1 MPPPGPMSRRSQV
14 PPSAHVLGVVVVVV
28 VVVLGVLVVVV
39 LGVLVVVVG
48 VRVVPVVA
56 AGVVSVVAAIV
67 VPVLAA
73 IVVPVVAAGVI
84 GVVGEV
90 STINSGFFVNL
101 MKASC
106 SVVGSPGLLF
116 AISGFVK
123 NQRFFDD
130 LFLPHTE
137 KMPFCFRVIPNFA
150 QIHFFSLN
158 IGYQIFF
165 GDRAAHTTDCLE
177 TLVT

>member
-1 MPPPGPMSRRSQV
+1 M
-14 PPSAHVLGVVVVVV
+14 
-28 VVVLGVLVVVV
+28 
-39 LGVLVVVVG
+39 
-48 VRVVPVVA
+48 
-56 AGVVSVVAAIV
+56 AAIV
-67 VPVLAA
+67 VPVVAA

-158 IGYQIFF
+158 IGYQMFF
-165 GDRAAHTTDCLE
+165 GFRAAHTTDCLD

>member
-1 MPPPGPMSRRSQV
+1 M
-14 PPSAHVLGVVVVVV
+14 VVVVVV
-28 VVVLGVLVVVV
+28 VVIFGARVVSVVDGVLV
-39 LGVLVVVVG
+39 GVLVG
-48 VRVVPVVA
+48 
-56 AGVVSVVAAIV
+56 VSVVAAIV
-67 VPVLAA
+67 VPVVAA
-73 IVVPVVAAGVI
+73 GVVPVVAAGVI

-90 STINSGFFVNL
+90 STIYSGFFVNL
-101 MKASC
+101 MKASW
-106 SVVGSPGLLF
+106 SLVGRPGLLL

-130 LFLPHTE
+130 LFLPQTE

-165 GDRAAHTTDCLE
+165 GDRAAHTTACLE

>member
-1 MPPPGPMSRRSQV
+1 
-14 PPSAHVLGVVVVVV
+14 LGIVVVVVV
-28 VVVLGVLVVVV
+28 VVVVVFGARVVSVVDGVLV
-39 LGVLVVVVG
+39 GVLVG
-48 VRVVPVVA
+48 
-56 AGVVSVVAAIV
+56 VSVVAAIV
-67 VPVLAA
+67 VPVVAA
-73 IVVPVVAAGVI
+73 IVVPVVDAGVVPVVDAGVVPVVAAGVI

-90 STINSGFFVNL
+90 STIYSGFFVNL
-101 MKASC
+101 MKASW
-106 SVVGSPGLLF
+106 SVVGRPGLLL

-130 LFLPHTE
+130 LFLPQTE

-158 IGYQIFF
+158 IGYQMFF
-165 GDRAAHTTDCLE
+165 GFRAAQTTDCLD

>member
-1 MPPPGPMSRRSQV
+1 M
-14 PPSAHVLGVVVVVV
+14 VVVVVV
-28 VVVLGVLVVVV
+28 VVVVFGARVVSVVDGVLV
-39 LGVLVVVVG
+39 GVLVGVVVG
-48 VRVVPVVA
+48 V
-56 AGVVSVVAAIV
+56 SVV
-67 VPVLAA
+67 AA

-90 STINSGFFVNL
+90 STIYSGFFVNL
-101 MKASC
+101 MKASW
-106 SVVGSPGLLF
+106 SVVGRPGLLL

-130 LFLPHTE
+130 LFLPQTE

-158 IGYQIFF
+158 IGYQMFF
-165 GDRAAHTTDCLE
+165 GFRAAQTTDCLD

>member
-1 MPPPGPMSRRSQV
+1 MDSVAPV
-14 PPSAHVLGVVVVVV
+14 VGV
-28 VVVLGVLVVVV
+28 GA
-39 LGVLVVVVG
+39 VVVG
-48 VRVVPVVA
+48 VGAVVVSVGAVVVGA
-56 AGVVSVVAAIV
+56 VLTARVVSVVGARV
-67 VPVLAA
+67 VS
-73 IVVPVVAAGVI
+73 VVGARVVSVVGARVVSVVVAKAS

-90 STINSGFFVNL
+90 STINSGLVVNL
-101 MKASC
+101 MKASW
-106 SVVGSPGLLF
+106 SVVGRPGALL
-116 AISGFVK
+116 AITGFVK
-123 NQRFFDD
+123 NQRFFDN

-165 GDRAAHTTDCLE
+165 GDRAAHTTACLE

>member
-1 MPPPGPMSRRSQV
+1 MPPPGPMSPTSQV
-14 PPSAHVLGVVVVVV
+14 PPAAHVKGIAD
-28 VVVLGVLVVVV
+28 
-39 LGVLVVVVG
+39 
-48 VRVVPVVA
+48 VVA
-56 AGVVSVVAAIV
+56 AGGVVGVVVAARVVSVVGARVVSVVGAIV
-67 VPVLAA
+67 ISVTD
-73 IVVPVVAAGVI
+73 AGAS

-90 STINSGFFVNL
+90 STINSGLDVNL
-101 MKASC
+101 TKASW
-106 SVVGSPGLLF
+106 SVVGRPGLLF

-123 NQRFFDD
+123 NQRFFDN
-130 LFLPHTE
+130 LLLPQTE

-165 GDRAAHTTDCLE
+165 GDRAAHTTDCLD